1 MLTPCRDSTA
11 AVALTLIALTEAGR
25 DELELAQDP
34 VILPYTDFFQSIW
47 NKGKLKFIKIS
58 Y

>member
-11 AVALTLIALTEAGR
+11 AVALTLIAVTEAGR

-34 VILPYTDFFQSIW
+34 VILPYGNFFKSI
-47 NKGKLKFIKIS
+47 
-58 Y
+58 

>member
-1 MLTPCRDSTA
+1 MASAITRISIARILTPWRDSTA

-34 VILPYTDFFQSIW
+34 VILLFTDFF
-47 NKGKLKFIKIS
+47 
-58 Y
+58 